1 MNEWMNEWK
10 VYYFDSSTCH
20 PFWDYSIHGSYTSKK
35 TLQYG
40 FSEIQLVIFFSFV
53 TKKAFFQ
60 NVETGSKKNSAS
72 QSDLPK
78 SKSDVAVQN
87 GGGNEPSNEDAE
99 DEDEEE
105 ATMPVEI
112 EWGETVEER
121 EGSRRL
127 KTEVVN
133 DHGKTLT
140 SRIQIASEFRPY
152 SERC

>member
-1 MNEWMNEWK
+1 MA
-10 VYYFDSSTCH
+10 STLC
-20 PFWDYSIHGSYTSKK
+20 K
-35 TLQYG
+35 TLKYG
-40 FSEIQLVIFFSFV
+40 FGEIRLVFFFFF
-53 TKKAFFQ
+53 TKKNIFQ

-72 QSDLPK
+72 KSDMPK

-87 GGGNEPSNEDAE
+87 GNGNEPSIEDAE

-112 EWGETVEER
+112 EWGETVEET
-121 EGSRRL
+121 ESSRRL

-140 SRIQIASEFRPY
+140 SRIQIASECRPY
-152 SERC
+152 SECLNTRPGKSLNRGEG